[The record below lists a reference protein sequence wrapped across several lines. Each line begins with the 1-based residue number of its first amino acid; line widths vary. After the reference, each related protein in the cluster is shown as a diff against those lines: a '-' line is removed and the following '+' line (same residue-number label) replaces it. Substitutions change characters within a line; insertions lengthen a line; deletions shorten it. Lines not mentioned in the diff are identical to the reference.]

1 MARETGLT
9 SGTKTTGHGAACLGA
24 DAHGGAVGVDHEN
37 CFNATSA
44 VELPQELDRGVVIRN
59 DFFNQG
65 QRVGQQVNKLRT

>member
-9 SGTKTTGHGAACLGA
+9 SCAKTTGHGAASLRA
-24 DAHGGAVGVDHEN
+24 DAHGGAIGVDHEN
-37 CFNATSA
+37 CFDAAAA

>member
-9 SGTKTTGHGAACLGA
+9 SCAKTTGHGAAGLCA
-24 DAHGGAVGVDHEN
+24 DAHGGAIGVDHEN
-37 CFNATSA
+37 GFDAATA